1 MDIFSN
7 LDLFSVGFTVA
18 ATLILG
24 FVVFYNNR
32 KSITNRI
39 FLTFVVVVSLWG
51 VVNYVFYTLTD
62 SNAALWILRLVM
74 FFAVWQAFFIY
85 SFFLVFPREK
95 YDFSR
100 LYKIILFPLVLIT
113 SFLTLSPLILH
124 HVAEVDK
131 AGVIT
136 KVVNGPLIPLFG
148 MVSVG
153 LVAAAL
159 FLLFKKIIKGGSS
172 IQKRPLGII
181 LFGTFV
187 TFLLVITFN
196 FVFPAIL
203 NNSNFIPLGSV
214 FFFPFIVCT
223 AYATIKHRVLGVKV
237 ISTEILIFGLTAA
250 ILFEVVASNNLLA
263 LFYRASLF
271 LLVLSVGIL
280 LIKSVRNEVQ
290 QREQL
295 TRLSKS
301 LKHANTKL
309 KELDELKTEF
319 MSIASHQLRTP
330 LSIIKGY
337 TSLMEEGAY
346 GGVSKEEKKILHNI
360 DISNERLIK
369 LVDEFLNI
377 SRIEQGRIKYSFA
390 EMDAVPM
397 AEGVIAELKEK
408 AAPQHVK
415 LSLRAEEKFFKVAA
429 DEEKLRHCLYNFV
442 DNAIKYSPDNEEV
455 IIYLEKKNSGIAARV
470 CDKGVGLDK
479 DDIKNLF
486 QKFYRSPHVLRDY
499 QGTGLGL
506 FVVKQFI
513 EAHGG
518 RVWAKSKGIGKGSE
532 FGFWIPLRGKSER
545 VTSERVKSEG
555 EGV

>member
-1 MDIFSN
+1 MYSLAN
-7 LDLFSVGFTVA
+7 LDLLSVGLSTA
-18 ATLILG
+18 AIGILA
-24 FVVFYNNR
+24 FAVFFNNR
-32 KSITNRI
+32 KSITNQAFLFFSVITVLWGWVNYSSYQIHDPAMTIWLNRLTIFFGTWHAFGIFQFFYIYPNESYRFGRI
-39 FLTFVVVVSLWG
+39 YKFLLLPWAFVTSLITLTPLALVEVTRYMADGRAEKIANGPGMALFGLSVFGFVIGAVVVLIKKIWRTRGQQRLQLFLILIGTILTF
-51 VVNYVFYTLTD
+51 
-62 SNAALWILRLVM
+62 ALLLPFNFILP
-74 FFAVWQAFFIY
+74 AV
-85 SFFLVFPREK
+85 
-95 YDFSR
+95 
-100 LYKIILFPLVLIT
+100 
-113 SFLTLSPLILH
+113 
-124 HVAEVDK
+124 
-131 AGVIT
+131 
-136 KVVNGPLIPLFG
+136 FG
-148 MVSVG
+148 MP
-153 LVAAAL
+153 
-159 FLLFKKIIKGGSS
+159 
-172 IQKRPLGII
+172 R
-181 LFGTFV
+181 
-187 TFLLVITFN
+187 
-196 FVFPAIL
+196 
-203 NNSNFIPLGSV
+203 FIPLGMV
-214 FFFPFIVCT
+214 WILPFIFFS
-223 AYATIKHRVLGVKV
+223 AYAIIKHGLLNTKV
-237 ISTEILIFGLTAA
+237 IGTEILTFALLAVSFI
-250 ILFEVVASNNLLA
+250 EVVIT
-263 LFYRASLF
+263 RDIIG
-271 LLVLSVGIL
+271 LVFRITVFILIFFFSIL
-280 LIKSVRNEVQ
+280 LIRSVRREVA

-295 TRLSKS
+295 QKLTGELQA
-301 LKHANTKL
+301 ANTKL

-330 LSIIKGY
+330 LSVIKGY

-346 GGVSKEEKKILHNI
+346 GDVSKEEKKILHNI